1 MSRCIKV
8 LKFGGSSLG
17 TVDRIRAVTAIIAD
31 VALEFQPIVI
41 VSALQGVTDQLQGVA
56 DEVDPSV
63 AAERIHAVLDRHLG
77 FADALLTQDER
88 EPYRDFLDGT
98 AIRLLKRVSHGAS
111 SDVVRDE
118 ILAAG
123 ERLSAPLVAA
133 SLRSSG
139 SDGSA
144 WDAAS
149 IIRTDSTFGEA
160 TVDWVTTS
168 ESIRRWHMSL
178 DGTAIVTGFIAAD
191 GSGRTT
197 TLGRGGSDYSAAIFA
212 SALGASVLERWTDVD
227 GIYTNDPAKDRK
239 AKRLEEIAVDEA
251 CSLNRD
257 GKIGMHRDAL
267 DPVAQKGI
275 PVHVR
280 STFRPDCEGTWIRPK
295 SETE

>member
-8 LKFGGSSLG
+8 MKFGGSSLG
-17 TVDRIRAVTAIIAD
+17 TVDRIRTVTGIIAD

-41 VSALQGVTDQLQGVA
+41 VSALQGITDQLQGVV

-63 AAERIHAVLDRHLG
+63 AGDRIHAVLDLHLG
-77 FADALLTQDER
+77 FADALLTQYER
-88 EPYRDFLDGT
+88 EPYRDFIDGT
-98 AIRLLKRVSHGAS
+98 AVRLLKRITRGAS
-111 SDVVRDE
+111 SEVVRDE

-123 ERLSAPLVAA
+123 ERLSAPLIAA

-139 SDGSA
+139 SEGSA

-168 ESIRRWHMSL
+168 ESIQRWHTSL
-178 DGTAIVTGFIAAD
+178 DGTAIITGFIGAD

-227 GIYTNDPAKDRK
+227 GIYTSDPAADPAAR
-239 AKRLEEIAVDEA
+239 RLEEISVDDA

-257 GKIGMHRDAL
+257 GKSGMHRDTL
-267 DPVAQKGI
+267 DPIAKKGI

-280 STFRPDCEGTWIRPK
+280 STFRPDREGTWIR
-295 SETE
+295 